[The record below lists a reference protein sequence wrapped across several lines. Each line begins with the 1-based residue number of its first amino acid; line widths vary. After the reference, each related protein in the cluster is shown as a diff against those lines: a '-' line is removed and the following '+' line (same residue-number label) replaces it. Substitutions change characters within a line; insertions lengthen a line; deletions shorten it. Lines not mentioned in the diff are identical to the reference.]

1 MRKLSQTG
9 LIEIETIET
18 MSLNLHFLEGFAI
31 SRLINISDKISKFLV
46 VKTHQKTENILSS
59 PLFQMKQSRSAGKA
73 DSEQDYE
80 CRCSVPSLGQLQKKF
95 LDLIAKLFYKHGKFV
110 RIQSLILGLVVVK
123 ESDE

>member
-1 MRKLSQTG
+1 
-9 LIEIETIET
+9 
-18 MSLNLHFLEGFAI
+18 
-31 SRLINISDKISKFLV
+31 
-46 VKTHQKTENILSS
+46 
-59 PLFQMKQSRSAGKA
+59 MKQSRSAGKA